1 MIADEEEQR
10 FEQIKADMAQM
21 GENLKDIPEYILR
34 NIESE
39 SLALTIDPLADN
51 LPMRPAQTIDQI
63 YEAHAANCKFRSNG
77 PITNFDDLDF
87 NEADFEDLD
96 RQVPPK
102 GDDVNFSDFLR
113 MEKLQNTKKCIAQSS
128 ETMTGDQKTEIDSQK
143 ISPEE
148 LALQNTEQRETLVKK
163 KFSFRELLAFIK
175 FKFSLAKT

>member
-96 RQVPPK
+96 RQIPPK

-163 KFSFRELLAFIK
+163 KFSCRELLAFIK